1 MENFKMF
8 VLKITHVI
16 ILITQLNLKIFDFD
30 ILIDEKSHE
39 NLIYILSY
47 KTVIGI
53 KPLRTRFNK
62 IDGFSRVY
70 NGTKYLVLGHSY
82 LILCSA

>member
-1 MENFKMF
+1 M
-8 VLKITHVI
+8 
-16 ILITQLNLKIFDFD
+16 ITQLNLKIFDFD

-39 NLIYILSY
+39 NLTYILSY

-62 IDGFSRVY
+62 IDGFSRF

-82 LILCSA
+82 